1 MSRSSAGALAAAALG
16 LRPRLAPVAGALGG
30 LGRTAR
36 LFLDGLDGF
45 GSRGGGLLGFLDRG
59 FCGGLTAVLV
69 VGLAGAAALAGVF
82 DAGTGR
88 AFGSG
93 LAAGAGFTDLAVGA
107 GARAAL
113 VFAGV
118 LAGFF
123 ATGAGVT
130 GFLVF

>member
-1 MSRSSAGALAAAALG
+1 LTAGFAAA
-16 LRPRLAPVAGALGG
+16 
-30 LGRTAR
+30 
-36 LFLDGLDGF
+36 
-45 GSRGGGLLGFLDRG
+45 
-59 FCGGLTAVLV
+59 LTAVLV

-118 LAGFF
+118 FAGFF